1 VSQESVA
8 SEELDLCLPEGL
20 RGPGTRITR
29 VAAGLSG
36 AGVYRVEAEGRSF
49 VLKVAGTT
57 DPVSTWRRRCQ
68 TQTQAAQA
76 GLAPAIVHVDESR
89 RAVLSEFVV
98 DRSFP
103 MYYGDPRTRDS
114 AIAQLGGMLRRL
126 HALPLPPDAETKLP
140 RDVLSGIWSGLSA
153 SQWPSPAF
161 AAEAVQRVLSEVPP
175 ASDCPLV
182 LSHNDVN
189 PTNLVYDG
197 EGLLLLDWDTAG
209 PNDPLYD
216 PAAISVF
223 LRMDESGCRGLL
235 SAYEGRTLSSLPE
248 RFAYQR
254 RLVAALCGALF
265 LHLAR
270 HAGHPGAGAEENQES
285 TPALG
290 DVYQQLRS
298 GALSMAS
305 AAGKWRFG
313 LALLKE
319 SLQL

>member
-1 VSQESVA
+1 MPA
-8 SEELDLCLPEGL
+8 PL
-20 RGPGTRITR
+20 RGPDTRFTR

-36 AGVYRVEAEGRSF
+36 AGVYRVEAQGRSF
-49 VLKVAGTT
+49 VLKLAGTAAE
-57 DPVSTWRRRCQ
+57 PSANWQRRCQ
-68 TQTQAAQA
+68 TQALAAQA
-76 GLAPAIVHVDESR
+76 GLAPRIVHVDESR

-103 MYYGDPRTRDS
+103 MYFSDPRTREA
-114 AIAQLGGMLRRL
+114 AIAKLGSMLRRL
-126 HALPLPPDAETKLP
+126 HGLPLPPDAEAKLP
-140 RDVLSGIWSGLSA
+140 RDALSEIWLGLSQGSKRA
-153 SQWPSPAF
+153 APPTF
-161 AAEAVQRVLSEVPP
+161 AVDAVQRVLAETPP
-175 ASDCPLV
+175 ASDRPLV

-223 LRMDESGCRGLL
+223 LRMDEPSCISLL
-235 SAYEGRTLSSLPE
+235 TAYEGRALSSLPG
-248 RFAYQR
+248 RFAYNR
-254 RLVAALCGALF
+254 RLVAALCGAVF

-270 HAGHPGAGAEENQES
+270 HAGHPGASAGETLEATLS
-285 TPALG
+285 LG
-290 DVYQQLRS
+290 DLYQQLRS
-298 GALSMAS
+298 GALSMAT
-305 AAGKWRFG
+305 AVGKWRFG

>member
-1 VSQESVA
+1 VSQTRA
-8 SEELDLCLPEGL
+8 GTEEIDDCLPERM

-36 AGVYRVEAEGRSF
+36 AGVYRVDADERSF
-49 VLKVAGTT
+49 VLKLAGMAE
-57 DPVSTWRRRCQ
+57 PLATWQRRCR
-68 TQTQAAQA
+68 TQALAAQT
-76 GLAPAIVHVDESR
+76 GLAPAIVHIDEAR

-114 AIAQLGGMLRRL
+114 AIAQLGSMLRKL
-126 HALPLPPDAETKLP
+126 HALPLPPDAETQLP
-140 RDVLSGIWSGLSA
+140 RDVLSGIWSGLSQA
-153 SQWPSPAF
+153 PVPAF
-161 AAEAVQRVLSEVPP
+161 AAEAVQRVLSEAPP
-175 ASDCPLV
+175 ASDRALV
-182 LSHNDVN
+182 LSHNDLN

-223 LRMDESGCRGLL
+223 LRMDESSCRSLL
-235 SAYEGRTLSSLPE
+235 SAYEGRALSSLPE

-254 RLVAALCGALF
+254 RLVAALCGSLF

-270 HAGHPGAGAEENQES
+270 HSGHPGAGDGESLES
-285 TPALG
+285 TLSLG
-290 DVYQQLRS
+290 DLYQQLRS

-305 AAGKWRFG
+305 PAGKWRFG

-319 SLQL
+319 SFLL